1 MIRTYKRKLILTNAQ
16 SDRIDS
22 WIGACRVVYNL
33 GIEIQKRASQ
43 NCCKYVHK
51 YELMKQVTVLRKDIT
66 WIQDVPADCLS
77 RIINRLDESYVRF
90 FKTCK
95 KGGGY
100 PKFASKRNF
109 KSVPFK
115 EVLNL
120 SGNTISLPKIGKL
133 KMVSDSPI
141 LGIPKTANIIKEPTG
156 YFVCIQCENV
166 PAKFDSENQTIG
178 LDMGLS
184 QLCIDSNG
192 NFIANPK
199 HFKKYEKQLRIENK
213 SLSRKKKG
221 SNSWKKQCKRLA
233 MLHHKIGNVRKD
245 FLHKESTKI
254 AKENTVVYLEDLNI
268 KAMVR
273 SRLSRH
279 ILDAGWGMFRTML
292 EYKTTVVKINP
303 KYTSQTCNEC
313 GSKDALS
320 RISQSQF
327 KCTNCGHEANADV
340 NAAKNILGKGIA
352 LTRQREALACA

>member
-1 MIRTYKRKLILTNAQ
+1 
-16 SDRIDS
+16 
-22 WIGACRVVYNL
+22 
-33 GIEIQKRASQ
+33 
-43 NCCKYVHK
+43 
-51 YELMKQVTVLRKDIT
+51 
-66 WIQDVPADCLS
+66 
-77 RIINRLDESYVRF
+77 
-90 FKTCK
+90 
-95 KGGGY
+95 
-100 PKFASKRNF
+100 
-109 KSVPFK
+109 
-115 EVLNL
+115 
-120 SGNTISLPKIGKL
+120 
-133 KMVSDSPI
+133 
-141 LGIPKTANIIKEPTG
+141 
-156 YFVCIQCENV
+156 
-166 PAKFDSENQTIG
+166 
-178 LDMGLS
+178 
-184 QLCIDSNG
+184 
-192 NFIANPK
+192 
-199 HFKKYEKQLRIENK
+199 
-213 SLSRKKKG
+213 
-221 SNSWKKQCKRLA
+221 